1 MNIFDRIFQKKQ
13 EKSKQKRA
21 ESSANN
27 PAVLLGR
34 QLADSLREKIPD
46 TATLPEILTYFEEM
60 CRIPVENVE
69 IDDDLLLYETGV
81 FGFSGS
87 DEIHF
92 SLTRQFPDGEGEYVQ
107 VRVDARYPDREGS
120 IQLQDTMW
128 SDWLDDK
135 EKFFDYIRRSV
146 AYAALAD
153 TPSMAVDITCDQ
165 T

>member
-1 MNIFDRIFQKKQ
+1 MNIFDRIFRKKQ

-21 ESSANN
+21 ESSADN

-34 QLADSLREKIPD
+34 RLAGSLREKIPD
-46 TATLPEILTYFEEM
+46 TAALPEILTYFEEM
-60 CRIPVENVE
+60 CRIPVENAE

-92 SLTRQFPDGEGEYVQ
+92 SLTRQFSDGEGEYVQ
-107 VRVDARYPDREGS
+107 VRVDARYPDREDS
-120 IQLQDTMW
+120 IQLQDTLW
-128 SDWLDDK
+128 SDWVDDK
-135 EKFFDYIRRSV
+135 ESFFDYIRRSV
-146 AYAALAD
+146 AYTALAD
-153 TPSMAVDITCDQ
+153 TPPMAVDITCDQ

>member
-1 MNIFDRIFQKKQ
+1 MSIFDRILRKTQKKT
-13 EKSKQKRA
+13 KQKCT
-21 ESSANN
+21 ESPADN

-46 TATLPEILTYFEEM
+46 TAALPEIVTYFEEI
-60 CRIPVENVE
+60 CRIPLENVK

-107 VRVDARYPDREGS
+107 VQVFAHYPDREGS

-128 SDWLDDK
+128 SDWVDDK
-135 EKFFDYIRRSV
+135 AQFFDYVRRSA
-146 AYAALAD
+146 AYTALAD
-153 TPSMAVDITCDQ
+153 TLPMAVDITCDQ

>member
-1 MNIFDRIFQKKQ
+1 MSIFDRIFRKKQ
-13 EKSKQKRA
+13 EKSKQKYM
-21 ESSANN
+21 ESPADN

-34 QLADSLREKIPD
+34 RLADSLREKIPD

-60 CRIPVENVE
+60 CRIPVENAE

-92 SLTRQFPDGEGEYVQ
+92 SRTRQFPDGEGEYVQ
-107 VRVDARYPDREGS
+107 VRLDARYPDREGS
-120 IQLQDTMW
+120 VQLQDTLW

-135 EKFFDYIRRSV
+135 ESFFDYIRRSA
-146 AYAALAD
+146 AYTALSD
-153 TPSMAVDITCDQ
+153 TPLTAVDITCDQ

>member
-1 MNIFDRIFQKKQ
+1 MSIFDRIFQKKQ
-13 EKSKQKRA
+13 KKSKQKRA
-21 ESSANN
+21 EPPTNN

-46 TATLPEILTYFEEM
+46 TATLSEILTYFEEM

-69 IDDDLLLYETGV
+69 NEDDLLLYETGV

-92 SLTRQFPDGEGEYVQ
+92 SLTRQFPDGEGGSVEILL
-107 VRVDARYPDREGS
+107 DIGFPDVKGRLQLEDELCSDELDERENV
-120 IQLQDTMW
+120 
-128 SDWLDDK
+128 
-135 EKFFDYIRRSV
+135 FDYIRRSA
-146 AYAALAD
+146 AYTALAD
-153 TPSMAVDITCDQ
+153 TPPTAVDITCEC

>member
-1 MNIFDRIFQKKQ
+1 MSIFDRIFHKKQ

-21 ESSANN
+21 EPPTNN
-27 PAVLLGR
+27 PADLLGR
-34 QLADSLREKIPD
+34 RLADSLQEKIPD
-46 TATLPEILTYFEEM
+46 AATLPEILTYFEEM
-60 CRIPVENVE
+60 CRIPVENAE

-107 VRVDARYPDREGS
+107 VRLDARYPDREGS

-128 SDWLDDK
+128 SDWPDDK
-135 EKFFDYIRRSV
+135 ESFFDYIRRSA
-146 AYAALAD
+146 AYTALAD
-153 TPSMAVDITCDQ
+153 TPPMAVDITCDQ

>member
-1 MNIFDRIFQKKQ
+1 MSIFDRIFQKKQ

-21 ESSANN
+21 ESSADN

-34 QLADSLREKIPD
+34 QLADSLREKILD
-46 TATLPEILTYFEEM
+46 TAALPEILTYFEEM
-60 CRIPVENVE
+60 CRIPVENVQN
-69 IDDDLLLYETGV
+69 DDDLLLYETGV

-92 SLTRQFPDGEGEYVQ
+92 FLTRQFSDGEGEYVQ
-107 VRVDARYPDREGS
+107 VRLDARYPDREGS

-135 EKFFDYIRRSV
+135 ESFFDYVRRSA
-146 AYAALAD
+146 AYTALAD
-153 TPSMAVDITCDQ
+153 TPPVAMDITCDQ

>member
-1 MNIFDRIFQKKQ
+1 MSIFDRIFQKKQ

-21 ESSANN
+21 ESPTDN

-69 IDDDLLLYETGV
+69 IQDDLITCITDP
-81 FGFSGS
+81 FG
-87 DEIHF
+87 EEPEWI
-92 SLTRQFPDGEGEYVQ
+92 QFPDGEGGSVEILL
-107 VRVDARYPDREGS
+107 DIGFPDVKGRLQLEDELCSDELDERE
-120 IQLQDTMW
+120 DV
-128 SDWLDDK
+128 
-135 EKFFDYIRRSV
+135 FDYIRRS
-146 AYAALAD
+146 AGYIALENI
-153 TPSMAVDITCDQ
+153 PPVAVDITCDQ